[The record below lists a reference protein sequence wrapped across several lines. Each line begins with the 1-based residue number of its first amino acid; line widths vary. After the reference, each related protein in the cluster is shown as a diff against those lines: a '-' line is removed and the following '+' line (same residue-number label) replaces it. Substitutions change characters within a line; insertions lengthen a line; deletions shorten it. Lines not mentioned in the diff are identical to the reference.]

1 LVLYGLDSALRD
13 FVQNLQTRDTKIDFY
28 ASNLSQ
34 LTDRNKQLAVYRIV
48 QELVTNAVKHA
59 GALAIFLQC
68 TVENNLLLIEIED
81 NGKGFDPTTIR
92 RNMGLSNIET
102 RVKYLN
108 GKMNI
113 DAFPQKGTSIS
124 IECLI

>member
-1 LVLYGLDSALRD
+1 
-13 FVQNLQTRDTKIDFY
+13 
-28 ASNLSQ
+28 
-34 LTDRNKQLAVYRIV
+34 
-48 QELVTNAVKHA
+48 
-59 GALAIFLQC
+59 
-68 TVENNLLLIEIED
+68 LLIEIED